1 MRFEAGGSLDL
12 AKSGWER
19 TPQAKSEV
27 ACASSLPRFLAEQIG
42 YLFAQFNL

>member
-12 AKSGWER
+12 AKLGWKR

-27 ACASSLPRFLAEQIG
+27 ACATSLPRFLAEQIG
-42 YLFAQFNL
+42 YLFAEFSL